1 MDELIKQVSERAG
14 ISDAQ
19 ARSAVETVIGFIK
32 ERLPAPIAGQV
43 DNALNSSAGVIGTGI
58 DAISDRAG
66 DVLGGIGGMFGK
78 KD

>member
-19 ARSAVETVIGFIK
+19 ARTAVETVVGFFK
-32 ERLPAPIAGQV
+32 ERLPASIAGQV
-43 DNALNSSAGVIGTGI
+43 DGALNSSAGAIGTGI

-66 DVLGGIGGMFGK
+66 DMLGGIGGMFGK

>member
-14 ISDAQ
+14 ISEAQ
-19 ARSAVETVIGFIK
+19 AGTAVNTVVGFLK
-32 ERLPAPIAGQV
+32 ERLPAPLAGQV
-43 DNALNSSAGVIGTGI
+43 DTVLNSSAGAIGTGI

-66 DVLGGIGGMFGK
+66 DVLGGLGGMFGK